1 MIIIIR
7 KEKNPVK
14 VKTMKYFL
22 IGFLG
27 LLAAGAALIITPN
40 SFGDRIQEEARARGY
55 REYSPDQAKKL
66 AEARCTQCHQMD
78 RIAKYCSRCGPPF
91 IVVITHMDRLM
102 KQHQEKN
109 PGKKL
114 LGLTKTQQ
122 LVVVQ
127 VWNAL
132 VGNWEKDFRK
142 EDMVSM
148 IGQGNDHLL
157 ALLDTPV
164 DERKIE
170 NALAKTGHR
179 LKGAYEAQKTF

>member
-1 MIIIIR
+1 
-7 KEKNPVK
+7 
-14 VKTMKYFL
+14 MKSFL
-22 IGFLG
+22 IGLAG
-27 LLAAGAALIITPN
+27 LLALAAALILTPN

-55 REYSPDQAKKL
+55 LEYSPDQAKKL
-66 AEARCTQCHQMD
+66 AETRCVQCHQME
-78 RIAKYCSRCGPPF
+78 RIAKYCHRCGPPF

-109 PGKKL
+109 PGKKI
-114 LGLTKTQQ
+114 LGLTKVQQ

-142 EDMVSM
+142 EDMITM

-157 ALLDTPV
+157 KLLDTPV
-164 DERKIE
+164 EQRKIE
-170 NALAKTGHR
+170 HALAKGGHR
-179 LKGAYEAQKTF
+179 MPGTYKEEGMGTATH